1 MARTLIGS
9 TIDPYTA
16 ATEGT
21 LGLPIPAADL
31 PRVPIKATITIPPRT
46 TNGAPGY
53 DDVVGISAAITLPAS
68 CVCPAQKKTGDPTA
82 WQLVNQSLQTWDPSW
97 AGQTPGVGGGI
108 IRSNVKPLADPDTSP
123 CCLNGLVWVTSAAP
137 SAEFPP
143 SGELVA
149 VAEISHMN
157 QVFQFDPT
165 MFQSILALPGKQ
177 LHVGFYIPGGLP
189 GTALLEV
196 NLAVVPVVIS
206 QAQQAEMMGAILAQN
221 V

>member
-1 MARTLIGS
+1 MARDLIG
-9 TIDPYTA
+9 TMIDPYTA

-21 LGLPIPAADL
+21 RGLPLPAPDL
-31 PRVPIKATITIPPRT
+31 PRLPIKAAITIPPNT
-46 TNGAPGY
+46 TTGAPGY
-53 DDVVGISAAITLPAS
+53 GDVVGVSAAITLPAQ
-68 CVCPAQKKTGDPTA
+68 CVCPAAKKAGDPVA
-82 WQLVNQSLQTWDPSW
+82 FQLVNQSMLNYEPAW

-108 IRSNVKPLADPDTSP
+108 IRSNADPDGSP
-123 CCLNGLVWVTSAAP
+123 CCLNGLVWVTSATP
-137 SAEFPP
+137 SAEFPA

-157 QVFQFDPT
+157 QLFTFDPLH
-165 MFQSILALPGKQ
+165 FQSILALPGKQ

-189 GTALLEV
+189 ASAILEV

-206 QAQQAEMMGAILAQN
+206 QAQQAEMMGAILAAA